1 MYQNLSASEAQK
13 IEIELIQQYD
23 SIKNGYNVSIGGGLG
38 GACFEMF
45 EYNGIKY
52 TSEDLAVMS
61 PYNITGHDITNRVNE
76 HGWSIERAL
85 NTPKGKRNITYEYH
99 GKHYT
104 IKQLYEMRLDKNLT
118 YTQIK
123 DRLCRNWNVERAISQ
138 SNNVKNQPFSV
149 GTCKFEYQGKLYNSY
164 ELCQI
169 SSVEGLKPVD
179 ITTRINR
186 HGWSV
191 EKAITQPK
199 KKRDIVYEYNGKKY
213 TSKQL
218 AELSPFPNITHHT
231 ITDRINRAGW
241 TVEKA
246 IFTPIQDK
254 NEVA

>member
-1 MYQNLSASEAQK
+1 M
-13 IEIELIQQYD
+13 
-23 SIKNGYNVSIGGGLG
+23 
-38 GACFEMF
+38 
-45 EYNGIKY
+45 
-52 TSEDLAVMS
+52 
-61 PYNITGHDITNRVNE
+61 
-76 HGWSIERAL
+76 
-85 NTPKGKRNITYEYH
+85 
-99 GKHYT
+99 
-104 IKQLYEMRLDKNLT
+104 
-118 YTQIK
+118 
-123 DRLCRNWNVERAISQ
+123 
-138 SNNVKNQPFSV
+138 
-149 GTCKFEYQGKLYNSY
+149 
-164 ELCQI
+164 
-169 SSVEGLKPVD
+169 D